1 MKNEINEFILSR
13 IIIDLSKIK
22 QFLEDG
28 NYNDAK
34 SKIDTLLENIQE
46 IPIDEKKYGRQ
57 YKNSP

>member
-1 MKNEINEFILSR
+1 MKSEINEFILSR

-34 SKIDTLLENIQE
+34 SKIDNLLENIQE
-46 IPIDEKKYGRQ
+46 IPIDEK
-57 YKNSP
+57 